1 MLKSFQSKEEKE
13 EQTENTDCRICKK
26 PNASKY
32 NHYGANYVCS
42 SCRAFF
48 MRAITCDLYKTFA
61 HNANNA
67 TGKQCI
73 IESIGR
79 KSCKK
84 CRFDKCLEAGMNIK
98 YVNKQ
103 NSAKPSKTN
112 CDVIAVQPT
121 NYFVEKEALE
131 KVFDM
136 HWASSYQITFDCYG
150 KSPKIFVDHVCQTQ
164 TCVSTDEF
172 LKFAE
177 YLDSFCI
184 RNLANLL
191 AHHSEIE
198 EDIKFLLKVNS
209 ARVSNFYFALMFL
222 DDWTDP
228 EEFIEYGRQ
237 NRDKSVTI
245 NEMMNLYDT
254 YGKKTRI
261 QFRYKTYF
269 SSPWAEHSGIE
280 EEHKRIYESLQ
291 YWYLKLI
298 KLNGKQSNKIDKC
311 LMILMH
317 LVFLYNSDGG
327 IERQLKHPQKVKE
340 LHEHYCKLL
349 HKYIKS
355 IHKAEVANV
364 LFGKGLMLIHETQRA
379 HELSLQRLK
388 I

>member
-103 NSAKPSKTN
+103 NCAKPSKSN
-112 CDVIAVQPT
+112 CDVNAVQPT

-254 YGKKTRI
+254 YGKKTKI
-261 QFRYKTYF
+261 QFQYKTYF

>member
-103 NSAKPSKTN
+103 NCAKPSKTN
-112 CDVIAVQPT
+112 CDVNAVQPT

-261 QFRYKTYF
+261 QFQYKTYF

>member
-1 MLKSFQSKEEKE
+1 MLKSFQSKEEE
-13 EQTENTDCRICKK
+13 SENTDCRICQK

-61 HNANNA
+61 HNAKQ

-103 NSAKPSKTN
+103 TYAKPSKPN
-112 CDVIAVQPT
+112 EVIAIQPT

-131 KVFDM
+131 KVFDI
-136 HWASSYQITFDCYG
+136 HWASSYQITFDCYS
-150 KSPKIFVDHVCQTQ
+150 KSPKIFVDHICQTQ
-164 TCVSTDEF
+164 TCISTDEF

-198 EDIKFLLKVNS
+198 EDIKYLLKVNS

-222 DDWTDP
+222 DDWSDP

-245 NEMMNLYDT
+245 NELMTLYDT
-254 YGKKTRI
+254 YGKKTGI
-261 QFRYKTYF
+261 QLQYKNF
-269 SSPWAEHSGIE
+269 FASPWAEHSGIE
-280 EEHKRIYESLQ
+280 EEHKLIYERLQ

-298 KLNGKQSNKIDKC
+298 ANQTYKLDKC

-327 IERQLKHPQKVKE
+327 IEKQLKHPQKVKE

>member
-103 NSAKPSKTN
+103 NCAKPSKTN

-261 QFRYKTYF
+261 QFQYKTYF

>member
-112 CDVIAVQPT
+112 CDVNAVQPT

-261 QFRYKTYF
+261 QFQYKTYF

-317 LVFLYNSDGG
+317 LVFLYNIDGG